1 MPALVAALVSAITA
15 PGLSSHAPLV
25 KFAFRP
31 ETEFTAL
38 LRALL
43 IQSAKSTS
51 SNTFFIHTAILLPF
65 TMIRLSFMIL
75 SIEGKS
81 QGLCS

>member
-15 PGLSSHAPLV
+15 PGLSSHAPLA

-31 ETEFTAL
+31 ETEFTAP

-43 IQSAKSTS
+43 IQSAKSTT
-51 SNTFFIHTAILLPF
+51 SNTFFIHNVILLLF
-65 TMIRLSFMIL
+65 IMIRLGFTIL